1 MSKPQISSTTTSGT
15 SPPLSVAFP
24 ANAYVELTVA
34 SSTGT
39 KGDGGLADAKTQQ
52 ATSTIKGMVYTTDS
66 TSNTVVLLRPL
77 PNTTLH
83 DVYIINASSILGCEA
98 LSTPSVAAAGT
109 GSTLLS
115 SINSTQ
121 LEERERR
128 AIRLATESLTQINTS
143 ATPRAQMIFDLL
155 VKGCNVVSWGDKNS
169 IIVLNQVRVDPPYKP
184 ESCTWIGLKAGDKE
198 TKPLEEGSLE
208 RVKRI
213 VGSRN

>member
-1 MSKPQISSTTTSGT
+1 MSKPQSSSTTSST

-24 ANAYVELTVA
+24 ANAYVELTIA
-34 SSTGT
+34 SPAGI

-52 ATSTIKGMVYTTDS
+52 LTSTIKGMVYTTDS
-66 TSNTVVLLRPL
+66 TSNTVVLLRSL

-83 DVYIINASSILGCEA
+83 DVYMINASSILGCEA

-109 GSTLLS
+109 GTTLLS
-115 SINSTQ
+115 SVNSTQ

-155 VKGCNVVSWGDKNS
+155 VKGCNVVSWGDENS

-213 VGSRN
+213 VGSRS